1 MIFTETKLKGAYLID
16 LNRISDE
23 RGFFSRRWC
32 AKEFAL
38 HGLNPAVVQV
48 NIGHNVK
55 KGTVR
60 GMHFQTAP
68 NAEVKLVYC
77 SRGALYDVIVDLR
90 EGSPTKGQWFG
101 VELTGENARMLYVPE
116 GFAHGY
122 QTLEDETDLVYQTSQ
137 FYAKESA
144 TGVRF
149 NDPAFGIVWPLP
161 VSVVSSGDQGWADY
175 HKEAREAHE

>member
-1 MIFTETKLKGAYLID
+1 MIFTETKLKGAYIID
-16 LNRISDE
+16 LDRISDE

-38 HGLNPAVVQV
+38 QRLNPSVVQV
-48 NIGHNVK
+48 NIGHNIK

-60 GMHFQTAP
+60 GMHFQIEP

-77 SRGALYDVIVDLR
+77 SRGALYDVIIDLR
-90 EGSPTKGQWFG
+90 EESPTRGQWFG
-101 VELTGENARMLYVPE
+101 VELTADNARMLYVPE

-149 NDPAFGIVWPLP
+149 NDPTFGIAWPLP
-161 VSVVSSGDQGWADY
+161 VSTISSGDQRWPDY
-175 HKEAREAHE
+175 HMGGK

>member
-16 LNRISDE
+16 LEKISDE
-23 RGFFSRRWC
+23 RGFFSRRSC

-38 HGLNPAVVQV
+38 QGLNPAVVQV
-48 NIGHNVK
+48 NIGHNAK

-60 GMHFQTAP
+60 GMHFQVAP

-77 SRGALYDVIVDLR
+77 TRGALYDVIIDLR
-90 EGSPTKGQWFG
+90 EGSPTQGQWFG
-101 VELTGENARMLYVPE
+101 VELTADNSRMLYVPE

-122 QTLEDETDLVYQTSQ
+122 QTLEDETDLVYQASQ

-149 NDPAFGIVWPLP
+149 NDPAFGIVWPLS
-161 VSVVSSGDQGWADY
+161 VSLISSGDRLWPDY
-175 HKEAREAHE
+175 PGEASKRHG

>member
-1 MIFTETKLKGAYLID
+1 MIFTETKLAGAYLID

-32 AKEFAL
+32 AREFTSQ
-38 HGLNPAVVQV
+38 GLNPAIVQV
-48 NIGHNVK
+48 NIGHSAK

-60 GMHFQTAP
+60 GMHFQVAP

-77 SRGALYDVIVDLR
+77 SKGALYDVIIDLR
-90 EGSPTKGQWFG
+90 EGSATKGQWFG
-101 VELTGENARMLYVPE
+101 VELTADNGRMLYVPE

-122 QTLEDETDLVYQTSQ
+122 QTLENETDLVYQTSQ

-149 NDPAFGIVWPLP
+149 NDPAFRIDWPLP
-161 VSVVSSGDQGWADY
+161 VSLISNGDLHWPDY
-175 HKEAREAHE
+175 

>member
-1 MIFTETKLKGAYLID
+1 MIFTETKLKGAYLVD
-16 LNRISDE
+16 LERMSDE

-32 AKEFAL
+32 AREFAA

-48 NIGHNVK
+48 NIGHNAK

-60 GMHFQTAP
+60 GMHFQIAP
-68 NAEVKLVYC
+68 HAEVKIVHC
-77 SRGALYDVIVDLR
+77 SRGALYDVIIDLR

-101 VELTGENARMLYVPE
+101 AELTADNGRMLYVPE

-149 NDPAFGIVWPLP
+149 NDVAFGIDWPLP
-161 VSVVSSGDQGWADY
+161 VSMISCGDQRWPDY
-175 HKEAREAHE
+175 GKDK

>member
-1 MIFTETKLKGAYLID
+1 MIFEETKLKGAYLID
-16 LNRISDE
+16 LERISDE
-23 RGFFSRRWC
+23 RGFFSRHWC
-32 AKEFAL
+32 AREFASN
-38 HGLNPAVVQV
+38 GLNQAVAQV
-48 NIGHNVK
+48 NIGHNAK

-60 GMHFQTAP
+60 GMHYQVIP
-68 NAEVKLVYC
+68 NAEAKLVHC
-77 SRGALYDVIVDLR
+77 SRGALYDVIIDLR

-101 VELTGENARMLYVPE
+101 VELTADNGRMLYVPE

-149 NDPAFGIVWPLP
+149 NDPAFEIVWPLP
-161 VSVVSSGDQGWADY
+161 VSLISSGDQRWPDY
-175 HKEAREAHE
+175 

>member
-1 MIFTETKLKGAYLID
+1 MIFTETKLKGAYLVD
-16 LNRISDE
+16 LEKISDN

-32 AKEFAL
+32 AREFTS

-48 NIGHNVK
+48 NMGHNIK

-60 GMHFQTAP
+60 GMHFQVAP

-77 SRGALYDVIVDLR
+77 SKGALYDVIIDLR
-90 EGSPTKGQWFG
+90 EGSATKGQWFG
-101 VELTGENARMLYVPE
+101 VELTADNGRMLYVPE

-122 QTLEDETDLVYQTSQ
+122 QSLEDETDLVYQASQ
-137 FYAKESA
+137 FYVKESA

-161 VSVVSSGDQGWADY
+161 VNIVSSGDQCWLDY
-175 HKEAREAHE
+175 HTEASKTRG